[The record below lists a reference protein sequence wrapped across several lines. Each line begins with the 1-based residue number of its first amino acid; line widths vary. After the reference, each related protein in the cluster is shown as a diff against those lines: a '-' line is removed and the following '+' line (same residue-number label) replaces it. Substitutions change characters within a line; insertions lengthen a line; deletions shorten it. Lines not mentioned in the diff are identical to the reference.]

1 MLREIFCQAY
11 PEILTFRIPKAQ
23 AMMGLQRNRPLVSLS
38 NQFIGFTKYARAS
51 CVALLKRLRWNQ
63 LS

>member
-23 AMMGLQRNRPLVSLS
+23 AMMGFNETGLWCLYLISS
-38 NQFIGFTKYARAS
+38 
-51 CVALLKRLRWNQ
+51 
-63 LS
+63 

>member
-11 PEILTFRIPKAQ
+11 PPEILTFRIPKAQ

-38 NQFIGFTKYARAS
+38 NQFIGLRSTPARL
-51 CVALLKRLRWNQ
+51 ALPC
-63 LS
+63 

>member
-23 AMMGLQRNRPLVSLS
+23 AMMGLQRDRPLVSLS
-38 NQFIGFTKYARAS
+38 NQFIGLRSTPARL
-51 CVALLKRLRWNQ
+51 ALPC
-63 LS
+63 